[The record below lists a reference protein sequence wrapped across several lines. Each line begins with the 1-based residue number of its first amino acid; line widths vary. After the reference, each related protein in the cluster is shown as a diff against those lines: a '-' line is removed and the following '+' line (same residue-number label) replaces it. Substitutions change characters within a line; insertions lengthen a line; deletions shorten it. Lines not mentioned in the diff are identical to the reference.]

1 MAEPEK
7 LEAGLDAGLV
17 SAERLTE
24 LLRTAGRLGTT
35 ARVVQVGRAG
45 TRTTLISHL
54 ERLTLEYE
62 GDRADAPASLLL
74 KSTRTD
80 VAAGIVSGG
89 RNEAVFYRDVAP
101 SSPRDVL
108 AECFDVSTGA
118 EGTPCYVLMEDLSA
132 THSVPYVWPVP
143 PDLPACERLI
153 DAYARFHAC
162 WWESPRLGTSVGTR
176 FDPATL
182 PALLADYERRWT
194 SFRDM
199 LGDRLRAERATR
211 YERLLRTVPR
221 LVERLR
227 TGRHLTVM
235 HGDAHVWNALHPGA
249 PGATLRI
256 IDWDA
261 WRLGS
266 GVRDLAYMMALHW
279 YPERRCRLER
289 PLLRRYLDTLEAH
302 GVGGYPWDTL
312 LDHYRL
318 AALWQLI
325 IPMWQA
331 TSQLPPAIWWSHLE
345 RGMLAFE
352 DLGCEALLE

>member
-1 MAEPEK
+1 
-7 LEAGLDAGLV
+7 
-17 SAERLTE
+17 
-24 LLRTAGRLGTT
+24 
-35 ARVVQVGRAG
+35 
-45 TRTTLISHL
+45 
-54 ERLTLEYE
+54 
-62 GDRADAPASLLL
+62 
-74 KSTRTD
+74 
-80 VAAGIVSGG
+80 
-89 RNEAVFYRDVAP
+89 
-101 SSPRDVL
+101 
-108 AECFDVSTGA
+108 
-118 EGTPCYVLMEDLSA
+118 
-132 THSVPYVWPVP
+132 
-143 PDLPACERLI
+143 
-153 DAYARFHAC
+153 
-162 WWESPRLGTSVGTR
+162 
-176 FDPATL
+176 
-182 PALLADYERRWT
+182 
-194 SFRDM
+194 
-199 LGDRLRAERATR
+199 
-211 YERLLRTVPR
+211 
-221 LVERLR
+221 
-227 TGRHLTVM
+227 M
-235 HGDAHVWNALHPGA
+235 HGDAHVWNAVHPGA